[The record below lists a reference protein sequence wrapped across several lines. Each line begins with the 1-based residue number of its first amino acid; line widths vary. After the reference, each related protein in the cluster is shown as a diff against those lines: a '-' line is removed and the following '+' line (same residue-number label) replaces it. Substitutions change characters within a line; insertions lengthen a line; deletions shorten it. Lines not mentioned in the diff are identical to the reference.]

1 MALRLRIVSDN
12 AAQAGEFDRWTFGV
26 NGGRIGRAL
35 DNDWVLIDAQR
46 YISAHHAE
54 VEHRG
59 GEWWICDLSTNGVF
73 INGSQRPL
81 GRGARHR
88 LAEGDRIRIGPYDIV
103 AQFAGSNDYL
113 DDQDFALTQT
123 VLDDSLD
130 IDVPL
135 PGVRAPATAARAA
148 ARASPSPARAAAP
161 AREAATPEPAKA
173 APSARPTGA
182 EERLLWPGIVALCKG
197 AGIDPVSLPAESRA
211 QLLQEAGQV
220 LREMMLGLM
229 DLARSRAEFAA
240 EFGISGGA
248 RQRDATSP
256 LMALSAVEDALSRLL
271 TSRGPGAPRAVDEVR
286 AQFAKS
292 RHHQQAMLAALR
304 EAVPAVL
311 ERLDP
316 DELEEQFGRGA
327 RGPAGPEVL
336 ARYWTRYREMHK
348 AAVARGESGLP
359 PLFVEEFA
367 RAYQT
372 LTAVG
377 LRIAPRAE
385 DPA

>member
-12 AAQAGEFDRWTFGV
+12 ATEAGEFDRWTFGV

-35 DNDWVLIDAQR
+35 DNDWVLIDSQR

-73 INGSQRPL
+73 VNGSQRPL
-81 GRGARHR
+81 GRGGRHR
-88 LAEGDRIRIGPYDIV
+88 LAEGDRLKIGPYDIV
-103 AQFAGSNDYL
+103 AQLAGGNDYL

-123 VLDDSLD
+123 VFDDSLD

-135 PGVRAPATAARAA
+135 PGARAPAKDSRPAPRAVAPARPAA
-148 ARASPSPARAAAP
+148 AAEPARAAS
-161 AREAATPEPAKA
+161 TP
-173 APSARPTGA
+173 RPPGA
-182 EERLLWPGIVALCKG
+182 DERMLWPGIVALCKG
-197 AGIDPVSLPAESRA
+197 AGIDPVSLPAESRS
-211 QLLQEAGQV
+211 QLLQEAGQA

-229 DLARSRAEFAA
+229 DLSRSRAEFAA
-240 EFGISGGA
+240 EMGISGTG

-256 LMALSAVEDALSRLL
+256 LLQLSAVEDALARLL
-271 TSRGPGAPRAVDEVR
+271 TARGPGSPRAVDEVR
-286 AQFAKS
+286 SQFAKS
-292 RHHQQAMLAALR
+292 RHHQHATLAALR

-327 RGPAGPEVL
+327 RGPAGPEVM
-336 ARYWTRYREMHK
+336 ARYWARYREMHK
-348 AAVARGESGLP
+348 AAVARGEAGLP

-367 RAYQT
+367 RAYQS
-372 LTAVG
+372 LSVAG
-377 LRIAPRAE
+377 LRLAHRE
-385 DPA
+385 DDQA